1 MRRILTLTAAL
12 SACAADPE
20 PVATIDTAP
29 PPPAPIVP
37 PACAPGSAFELNGV
51 AFTDLQRACDAATR
65 GDTVVLCAGRH
76 TIGDVQVYEDGI
88 TLAGETGDPA
98 DVTLVGGTISMQP
111 YNLPVPP
118 GTVQTASGFTLD
130 GAELYGASSEA
141 FHVADLRFTGAGS
154 KLYIETDSA
163 YVYRTEFRNGTGGL
177 MLEVGAYQAEV
188 NLSLDE
194 VRFQDNVVDDNLVW
208 VHNRDSTPAPG
219 RVRMRDVDWINNT
232 STAAYAPLGLFTD
245 DLQVEI
251 IGGHV
256 VGNQNPN
263 ASIIE
268 LFGARGPSRIRD
280 WTVTDNVVGYPTVNI
295 VGEFEPLSI
304 RDSAFLRNDWP
315 TAPFSVGSALL
326 VEGPTARL
334 TNVDFGA
341 GADTN
346 EPADIATCGVD
357 YGVVTGR
364 TIRYPSRCPR

>member
-12 SACAADPE
+12 SACAPSPE
-20 PVATIDTAP
+20 PVDAFDDAL

-37 PACAPGSAFELNGV
+37 PACAPGSAFELNGI
-51 AFTDLQRACDAATR
+51 AFADLQRALDATVG

-76 TIGDVQVYEDGI
+76 TIGDVQVYADGL

-130 GAELYGASSEA
+130 GAELYGAGTAA

-154 KLYIETDSA
+154 KLFIEAASA
-163 YVYRTEFRNGTGGL
+163 YVYRTAFRDGTGGR

-188 NLSLDE
+188 NLALDD
-194 VRFQDNVVDDNLVW
+194 VQFQDNVVDDNLVW
-208 VHNRDSTPAPG
+208 VHNLDTTPAPG

-232 STAAYAPLGLFTD
+232 SIAAYAPLGLFTD

-251 IGGHV
+251 VGGQV

-280 WTVTDNVVGYPTVNI
+280 WSVTDNIVGYPTVNI

-304 RDSAFLRNDWP
+304 RGSAFLRNNWP

-341 GADTN
+341 GANTN
-346 EPADIATCGVD
+346 LPADIATCGVD

-364 TIRYPSRCPR
+364 TIRFPSRCPR